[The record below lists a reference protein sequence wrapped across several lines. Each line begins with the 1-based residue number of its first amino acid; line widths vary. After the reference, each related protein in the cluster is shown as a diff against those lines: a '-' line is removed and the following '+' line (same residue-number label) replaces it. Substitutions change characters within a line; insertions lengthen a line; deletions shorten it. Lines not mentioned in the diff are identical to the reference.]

1 MILNAFYVRFSAHLC
16 SVMCRFSPKDL
27 FSVAP
32 SGSTWPMFR
41 APLRLSWFLAT
52 ILVVGLTAWGGSQI
66 GARYELRQQTAQL
79 AVDAV
84 LRRELLRS
92 EIERHRLLPTTL
104 ARNPQLAI
112 AVDPRTPDSDR
123 RTVVQSLNA
132 DFEQLARADGA
143 ATLYLVDAVGITR
156 AASNHRLSNTFIG
169 QDYSFRPYFRDAMK
183 SGAGELFAQ
192 GTVSGIP
199 GLYLAQRL
207 RERSGVIVTK
217 VEFTDLENTWRRPDE
232 ETLVLNHERVVFL
245 TTVQSKRFSK
255 YSPSPTIEGG
265 WISTSLP
272 ALYQDWSLVLRRD
285 IGSAVLASSVVGASI
300 GGLLGILSITMV
312 FLLTESRRRRALQ
325 RAELQRLVAQRTA
338 ELEDSNNR
346 LLREIE
352 ERTRSEATV
361 QTLRENLT
369 QANRLAILGQISAG
383 VAHEINQPTAAIR
396 TYVDNAKKLFTRG
409 DSDAALRALEAVVSL
424 TERIGLITQEL
435 REFSRR
441 SPGTKERLAV
451 REAIDGSQLL
461 LEQSLKLRR
470 IRILRPTF
478 PETGETFAN
487 RTRLEQILVNLIQ
500 NATDAL
506 ADTKNPTITIESGR
520 TENNIW
526 IRVADNGPGVTV
538 DRRADLFSPF
548 SSSKPLGLGLGLV
561 ISRDIASDLGGS
573 LEFDPSVTGAAFVVT
588 LPGYKT

>member
-1 MILNAFYVRFSAHLC
+1 MYKSHRRFYWALVAIVVV
-16 SVMCRFSPKDL
+16 VM
-27 FSVAP
+27 
-32 SGSTWPMFR
+32 
-41 APLRLSWFLAT
+41 T
-52 ILVVGLTAWGGSQI
+52 IWGGSLI
-66 GARYELRQQTAQL
+66 GARYELRQQTQQL
-79 AVDAV
+79 DVDAV

-112 AVDPRTPDSDR
+112 AVEPKISQSDR
-123 RTVVQSLNA
+123 ERVIRSLNA
-132 DFEQLARADGA
+132 DFEELARADGA
-143 ATLYLVDAVGITR
+143 ATLYLVDAAGITR
-156 AASNHRLSNTFIG
+156 AASNHRLSNTFVG

-183 SGAGELFAQ
+183 SGEGELFAQ

-207 RERSGVIVTK
+207 REGSGVIVTK
-217 VEFTDLENTWRRPDE
+217 VEFTELEKTWRQPEE
-232 ETLVLNHERVVFL
+232 ETLVLNHERVVLL
-245 TTVQSKRFSK
+245 TSAQTRRFSK
-255 YSPSPTIEGG
+255 YRPSPTIQDG

-272 ALYQDWSLVLRRD
+272 ALYQDWSLILRRNVS
-285 IGSAVLASSVVGASI
+285 SAVLTSSVVGASI
-300 GGLLGILSITMV
+300 GGLLGILSLTV
-312 FLLTESRRRRALQ
+312 FYLLTESRRRRASQ
-325 RAELQRLVAQRTA
+325 RAELQRLVVQRTA
-338 ELEDSNNR
+338 ELEESNIR
-346 LLREIE
+346 LMREIE
-352 ERTRSEATV
+352 ERSRSEATV

-383 VAHEINQPTAAIR
+383 VAHEINQPIAAIR
-396 TYVDNAKKLFTRG
+396 TYVDNAKKLFARG
-409 DSDAALRALEAVVSL
+409 ESGAALQTLESIVSL
-424 TERIGLITQEL
+424 TERIGLITDEL

-500 NATDAL
+500 NATEAL
-506 ADTKNPTITIESGR
+506 TDTVNPTITIESGR
-520 TENNIW
+520 TETRVW
-526 IRVADNGPGVTV
+526 IRVADNGPGVPV
-538 DRRADLFSPF
+538 ERRGDLFSPF

-573 LEFDPSVTGAAFVVT
+573 LEFDPGPEGAAFILT
-588 LPGYKT
+588 LPEYKT